1 MGTPKVV
8 NGARAQVFVGVQL
21 VGLLHNISYNV
32 VYDTQDAYVLGRL
45 SAAEIGYTA
54 QEPVTGTL
62 SGWRVVKNGPHII
75 GLPALQNLLTADY
88 TTLVIFDRVGD
99 GTTPQRIGSITG
111 VRLTGHSGGQAAR
124 QFSETVIPFK
134 ALLMS
139 DESVTNSE
147 PNGSSDLP

>member
-1 MGTPKVV
+1 MATPKVLH
-8 NGARAQVFVGVQL
+8 GARAQVYVNGKL

-62 SGWRVVKNGPHII
+62 SGWRVVGNGPHIV
-75 GLPALQNLLTADY
+75 GLPALQDLLTADY
-88 TTLVIFDRVGD
+88 TTLVVIDRLNPTKRV
-99 GTTPQRIGSITG
+99 GSITG

-124 QFSETVIPFK
+124 QFSETVIPYK
-134 ALLMS
+134 GLLMG
-139 DESVTNSE
+139 DESVVNVE
-147 PNGSSDLP
+147 PAGSSDLP

>member
-1 MGTPKVV
+1 MATPKVLH
-8 NGARAQVFVGVQL
+8 GARAQVYVGGKL

-62 SGWRVVKNGPHII
+62 SGWRVVGNGPHII
-75 GLPALQNLLTADY
+75 GLPGLKDLLTADY
-88 TTLVIFDRVGD
+88 TQLVVIDRV
-99 GTTPQRIGSITG
+99 TNKRVGSITG

-124 QFSETVIPFK
+124 QFSETVIPYK
-134 ALLMS
+134 GLLMG
-139 DESVTNSE
+139 DESVTNVE
-147 PNGSSDLP
+147 PAGSSDLP